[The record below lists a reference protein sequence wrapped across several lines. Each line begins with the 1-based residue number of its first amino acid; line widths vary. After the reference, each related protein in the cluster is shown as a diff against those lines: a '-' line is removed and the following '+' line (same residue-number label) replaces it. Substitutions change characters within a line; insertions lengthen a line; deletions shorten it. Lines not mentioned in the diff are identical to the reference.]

1 MPEEKKKVAVR
12 LLAKVMEKLA
22 SNTKPLLDKV
32 KKMLSSPEV
41 KKKKQEEIAEAAR
54 ESITD
59 KLKQYQIEVDAY
71 NASRAVTHRDKDH
84 GAR

>member
-1 MPEEKKKVAVR
+1 MHVGWDSIWYFVYNILTR
-12 LLAKVMEKLA
+12 
-22 SNTKPLLDKV
+22 NTKSLLDMV

-41 KKKKQEEIAEAAR
+41 KKKKQEEIAKAAR

-59 KLKQYQIEVDAY
+59 KIKQYQIEVDAY
-71 NASRAVTHRDKDH
+71 NASRAATHRDKDH

>member
-1 MPEEKKKVAVR
+1 MHVGWDSIWYFVYNILTR
-12 LLAKVMEKLA
+12 
-22 SNTKPLLDKV
+22 NTKSLLDMV

-41 KKKKQEEIAEAAR
+41 KKKKQEEIAKAAR

-59 KLKQYQIEVDAY
+59 KIKQYQIEVDAY
-71 NASRAVTHRDKDH
+71 NASRAVTHRDIDY

>member
-1 MPEEKKKVAVR
+1 MHVGWDSIWYFVYNILTR
-12 LLAKVMEKLA
+12 
-22 SNTKPLLDKV
+22 NTKSLLDMV

-59 KLKQYQIEVDAY
+59 KLKQYQIEADAY
-71 NASRAVTHRDKDH
+71 NASRSAHSRNKDSDV
-84 GAR
+84 R